1 MDHLPH
7 IFRILVLAFFIGAG
21 NAYAQTREIEDQ
33 KKKIERLEADI
44 SFLDSQIESVK
55 QQKSSTLEELVL
67 IRNKIAGRKS
77 LIAELDRQVIRHNN
91 AISASQKQI
100 KALEQR
106 LDTLELHYRN
116 MVYNAYK
123 HRDSRLWFMYILASD
138 NMEQGYRRWNYL
150 KNYSQAINNQ
160 AEKIRGLKEELDSQI
175 KEVQKLRS
183 NALAAQAARTKEYKS
198 LAEEEKQSDAF
209 AKSLDSQQN
218 KYRKELARKRQEAD
232 KLARQVEK
240 MIAEEIRKE
249 QEKARKLAELE
260 KQRAQK
266 AREQQTADSLKAASL
281 AQQQQ
286 KSGQKLPQASQPQNQ
301 QTFASAETVQLSGG
315 FALNKGKLPFPVAS
329 GVIVE
334 KFGEHPHPTLKNVML
349 PFNNGINISTKPGSN
364 VKAVFEGTVK
374 QVIAIPGY
382 NQCILV
388 QHGKYFTFYCK
399 LSTVA
404 VKVGDNVSAG
414 TLLGALDPMGSTAT
428 LHFELWNGTTKQ
440 DPEQWLKK

>member
-1 MDHLPH
+1 MLRLPY
-7 IFRILVLAFFIGAG
+7 ISCILALALFMGASST
-21 NAYAQTREIEDQ
+21 YAQTREIEDQ
-33 KKKIERLEADI
+33 KRKIEQLEADI
-44 SFLDSQIESVK
+44 TFLDSQIESVK

-67 IRNKIAGRKS
+67 IQNKIAGRKS
-77 LIAELDRQVIRHNN
+77 LIAELDRQIIRHNK
-91 AISASQKQI
+91 AISASQQQI
-100 KALEQR
+100 KVLEQR

-150 KNYSQAINNQ
+150 KNYSKAINAQ
-160 AEKIRGLKEELDSQI
+160 ADKIRGLKNELDTHI

-183 NALAAQAARTKEYKS
+183 GALAAQASRTKEYQS
-198 LAEEEKQSDAF
+198 LTEEEKQSKAF
-209 AKSLDSQQN
+209 ARKLDNRQSQ
-218 KYRKELARKRQEAD
+218 YRQELAKKRQEAD
-232 KLARQVEK
+232 RLAKQVEK
-240 MIAEEIRKE
+240 MIAAEIEKERKKAKE
-249 QEKARKLAELE
+249 Q
-260 KQRAQK
+260 QR
-266 AREQQTADSLKAASL
+266 ADSLKAARL

-286 KSGQKLPQASQPQNQ
+286 QQQQTGQQSVQAPQIQ
-301 QTFASAETVQLSGG
+301 QQHTFASAENVQLSGG
-315 FALNKGKLPFPVAS
+315 FALNKGNLPFPVAS

-334 KFGEHPHPTLKNVML
+334 RFGEHPHPTLKNVKL

-364 VKAVFEGTVK
+364 VKAVFDGTVK

-399 LSTVA
+399 LSTVI
-404 VKVGDNVSAG
+404 VKVGDKVSTG

-440 DPEQWLKK
+440 DPELWLKK